1 MPEKHQTAEEGFQ
14 EFVASAYDGQEMSP
28 EQMQA
33 GRDVWM
39 NAILWVLSS
48 NSKAISDQNPPTTN
62 GEMRRRQRAREHR
75 LGMISLEVGAY
86 AHARAKEMESHD

>member
-14 EFVASAYDGQEMSP
+14 EFVAAAYAGQEMSE

-39 NAILWVLSS
+39 NAVLWVLSS
-48 NSKAISDQNPPTTN
+48 NAKSVQDQKPPSTN
-62 GEMRRRQRAREHR
+62 GEARRRQRAREHR
-75 LGMISLEVGAY
+75 LGTISLEVGAY
-86 AHARAKEMESHD
+86 AQARVKEME